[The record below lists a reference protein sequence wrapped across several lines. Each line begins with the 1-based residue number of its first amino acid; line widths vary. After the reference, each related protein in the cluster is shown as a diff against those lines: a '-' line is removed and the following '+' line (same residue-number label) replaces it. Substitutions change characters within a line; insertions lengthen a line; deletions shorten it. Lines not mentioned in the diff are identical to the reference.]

1 MSEKDSIY
9 ENLKA
14 ATTDTLDTISAGIES
29 SIESFKKTINN
40 IPDFAQ
46 MGREKMY
53 DFTNHLLNFSPL
65 IEKAGYQ
72 TTGVTVNIGLPP
84 KIIFHLRKFAD
95 LNDYE
100 IETILKENSDKE
112 ILVMMIR
119 AIEAADKFQQKITTG
134 NFKVA
139 EINIEVSI
147 PPAVEVTLKNMDL
160 KQ

>member
-1 MSEKDSIY
+1 MSEEKSVY

-14 ATTDTLDTISAGIES
+14 ATSGTLDAISSSIET
-29 SIESFKKTINN
+29 SIESFKNAVSN

-84 KIIFHLRKFAD
+84 KIIFHLRKVAD
-95 LNDYE
+95 LNDEE
-100 IETILKENSDKE
+100 IESILSQNKENE

-119 AIEAADKFQQKITTG
+119 AIEAADKFQQKVTTG

-147 PPAVEVTLKNMDL
+147 PPAVEVSLKNMDVT
-160 KQ
+160 